1 MLVALLSVPTRATA
15 NSTRQRFSLM
25 AIDPANRKFPRD
37 VMGMK
42 IVKIDQRFHQPT
54 HYSEPTIHTSIMG
67 YGPLKVGRAI
77 C

>member
-15 NSTRQRFSLM
+15 NRTRQIFSPM

-37 VMGMK
+37 VMGME
-42 IVKIDQRFHQPT
+42 IVKIT
-54 HYSEPTIHTSIMG
+54 HYSEPTIYTLILG
-67 YGPLKVGRAI
+67 YGPLKVGRAV